1 MKVEKI
7 GEVPGNILGMMADC
21 CHKIQHGK
29 ITPAEFGLFL
39 KRKNPFRKNDIDNN
53 ISSWKDFYQKF
64 FGIAPDFSNIKIPEK
79 QPGFDRLI
87 IVAQGLT
94 LNQVYGKCTENFPC
108 SRYADDLDKAIIQK
122 NDRDPGKGSYAIWV
136 RDRIEADE
144 ELQNLSA
151 DVLKQKN
158 IPGIT
163 LLERLLYEL
172 KYWIET
178 EKHLDI
184 QNWTLC
190 AGSRDSGGGV
200 PSAGWLGSKFEV
212 SWCHSRS
219 ADPYLRAR
227 AAVS

>member
-1 MKVEKI
+1 MKVEMI

-39 KRKNPFRKNDIDNN
+39 KRKNPFGKNDVENN
-53 ISSWKDFYQKF
+53 ISSWQIFYQKF
-64 FGIAPDFSNIKIPEK
+64 FGIVPDFSKIRIPEK

-87 IVAQGLT
+87 IVVQGLT
-94 LNQVYGKCTENFPC
+94 LNQVYSKCAENFPC
-108 SRYADDLDKAIIQK
+108 RCYVDDLDKAITQ

-144 ELQNLSA
+144 KLKSLSV
-151 DVLKQKN
+151 DQLKEQG
-158 IPGIT
+158 IIGIT

-172 KYWIET
+172 KYWVET
-178 EKHLDI
+178 DKHLDI
-184 QNWTLC
+184 KNWTLC
-190 AGSRDSGGGV
+190 SGSRDSGGDV
-200 PSAGWLGSKFEV
+200 PRV
-212 SWCHSRS
+212 YWCGGGLSVYWNSPDFHNDS
-219 ADPYLRAR
+219 LRAR